1 MCKAE
6 TMPDTYLGALRNIW
20 FDERSLFNNNFP
32 FLDHGNGINIYESV
46 TKVAVFCC
54 IGYFSIWGLI
64 DRKLQGLFVLVVL
77 FLVLVCKCA

>member
-46 TKVAVFCC
+46 TKFAVFLLYWLFFHLGLNRQEIAGAFCC
-54 IGYFSIWGLI
+54 CCFVFGFGL
-64 DRKLQGLFVLVVL
+64 
-77 FLVLVCKCA
+77 